1 MGPSVAPLKDGGMKS
16 LIALLGVLSVS
27 TVSRA
32 QSTYALDD
40 GAPNTGLSYQMA
52 GDFGWLQS
60 FQTVGAVDSITK
72 VRLML
77 STGALAIGTPLHICV
92 WEDPNDDLDPYDAQ
106 LVTQLNTTVP
116 AVPALSYL
124 DFALP
129 SSATVHGTF
138 FIGAYLTTDGNDGT
152 LALIDTNAPVTG
164 RAWFATSFPGG
175 FNPGNMSWNNPNHI
189 ETLGSM
195 FHGAFMI
202 RAEGTGN
209 APTVYCTPK
218 TNSVGCQPAIS
229 WLGTPSA
236 SAGSGFFLQATS
248 EINRVSGMLL
258 YTTAGRASTP
268 FGGGTLCLAQP
279 LRRTPLLNS
288 GGTLQGVNCSGV
300 YSMDFAAWI
309 ATGADPALVAGATVQ
324 AQFYS
329 RDPGFPAPNNIGL
342 TAGLEFT
349 LAP

>member
-1 MGPSVAPLKDGGMKS
+1 MKILLPIVAPMV
-16 LIALLGVLSVS
+16 ALSALAVS
-27 TVSRA
+27 GSA
-32 QSTYALDD
+32 QSSYVLDD
-40 GAPNTGLSYQMA
+40 GTPNTGLSYQMA
-52 GDFGWLQS
+52 GDFGWFQT
-60 FQTVGAVDSITK
+60 FQTVGSVDSITK

-77 STGALAIGTPLHICV
+77 APGALAVGTPLHICV

-116 AVPALSYL
+116 VVPSLSYL
-124 DFALP
+124 DFPLP
-129 SSATVHGTF
+129 HSATVHGTF

-152 LALIDTNAPVTG
+152 LALIDTNASVAH

-175 FNPGNMSWNNPNHI
+175 FDPNNMSGNNPNHI

-195 FHGAFMI
+195 FHGGFMI

-218 TNSVGCQPAIS
+218 TNSVGCQPSIS

-309 ATGADPALVAGATVQ
+309 ASGADPALVAGTTVQ

-329 RDPGFPAPNNIGL
+329 RDPGFAAPNNIGL

-349 LAP
+349 LVP

>member
-1 MGPSVAPLKDGGMKS
+1 MKILLPMVAPML
-16 LIALLGVLSVS
+16 ALGTLAASGS
-27 TVSRA
+27 A
-32 QSTYALDD
+32 QSSYVLDD
-40 GAPNTGLSYQMA
+40 GTPNIGLSYQMA
-52 GDFGWLQS
+52 GDFGWFQT
-60 FQTVGAVDSITK
+60 FQTVGSVDSITK
-72 VRLML
+72 VRLMFAP
-77 STGALAIGTPLHICV
+77 GALAVGTPLHICV

-116 AVPALSYL
+116 VVPSLSYL
-124 DFALP
+124 DFPLP
-129 SSATVHGTF
+129 NSATVHGTF

-152 LALIDTNAPVTG
+152 LALIDTNASVTH

-175 FNPGNMSWNNPNHI
+175 FDPNNMSGNNPNHI

-195 FHGAFMI
+195 FHGGFMI

-218 TNSVGCQPAIS
+218 TNSVGCQPSIS

-288 GGTLQGVNCSGV
+288 GGSLQGLNCSGV

-309 ATGADPALVAGATVQ
+309 ASGADPALVAGTTVQ

-329 RDPGFPAPNNIGL
+329 RDPGFAAPNNIGL

-349 LAP
+349 LVP

>member
-1 MGPSVAPLKDGGMKS
+1 MKILLPIVAPMV
-16 LIALLGVLSVS
+16 ALSALAVS
-27 TVSRA
+27 GSA
-32 QSTYALDD
+32 QSSYVLDD
-40 GAPNTGLSYQMA
+40 GTPNTGLSYQMA
-52 GDFGWLQS
+52 GDFGWFQT
-60 FQTVGAVDSITK
+60 FQTVGSVDSITK

-77 STGALAIGTPLHICV
+77 APGALAVGTPLHICV

-116 AVPALSYL
+116 VVPSLSYL
-124 DFALP
+124 DFPLP
-129 SSATVHGTF
+129 NSATVHGTF

-152 LALIDTNAPVTG
+152 LALIDTNASVTH

-175 FNPGNMSWNNPNHI
+175 FDPNNMSGNNPNHI

-195 FHGAFMI
+195 FHGGFMI

-218 TNSVGCQPAIS
+218 TNSVGCQPSIS

-288 GGTLQGVNCSGV
+288 GGALQGLNCSGV

-309 ATGADPALVAGATVQ
+309 ASGADPALVAGTTVQ
-324 AQFYS
+324 AQFSS
-329 RDPGFPAPNNIGL
+329 RDPGFAAPNNIGL

-349 LAP
+349 LVP

>member
-1 MGPSVAPLKDGGMKS
+1 MVAPML
-16 LIALLGVLSVS
+16 ALGTMAASAS
-27 TVSRA
+27 A
-32 QSTYALDD
+32 QSSYVLDD
-40 GAPNTGLSYQMA
+40 GTPNTGLSYQMA
-52 GDFGWLQS
+52 GDFGWFQT
-60 FQTVGAVDSITK
+60 FQTVGSVDSITK

-77 STGALAIGTPLHICV
+77 APGSLAVGTPLHICV

-116 AVPALSYL
+116 VVPSLSYL
-124 DFALP
+124 DFPLP
-129 SSATVHGTF
+129 NSATVHGTF
-138 FIGAYLTTDGNDGT
+138 FIGAYLTTDGNDGA
-152 LALIDTNAPVTG
+152 LALIDTNASVTH

-175 FNPGNMSWNNPNHI
+175 FNPNNMSGNNPNHI
-189 ETLGSM
+189 EILGSM
-195 FHGAFMI
+195 FHGGFMI

-218 TNSVGCQPAIS
+218 TNSVGCQPSIS
-229 WLGTPSA
+229 WLGTPST

-288 GGTLQGVNCSGV
+288 GGSLQGLNCSGV

-309 ATGADPALVAGATVQ
+309 ASGADPALVAGTTVQ

-329 RDPGFPAPNNIGL
+329 RDPGFAAPNNIGL

-349 LAP
+349 LVP